1 MDKKHR
7 PHHLDK
13 EKNKMK
19 KGLITSILMLTI
31 GSVQAQSLPVLP
43 RLVVML
49 TIDQLRTDYM
59 EDFEPLYGEGG
70 FRRLLREGKVFAHAE
85 MPFAGADR
93 ASALAAIHTGST
105 PSVNGIIG
113 ENWLDAQTLR
123 PVNCVDDTQFMGN
136 YTNESSSPSRLL
148 VSTLADELRIAT
160 HNRALVYAI
169 APFREAAIFGAGHA
183 GNGAFWLNEQTGK
196 WCGTTYYRD
205 FPHWLDEINGKDA
218 PDSRI
223 KNLTWTPLHPLERY
237 TCLPGTVTEPFK
249 YKLSGENNLKYNR
262 LAHTPFINDE
272 VNRLAE
278 ALVEKSDIGRD
289 AVPDF
294 LSLTYYAGPYHALS
308 TGTQALEMQDLYAR
322 MDRSLATLL
331 DMLDRRIGLSN
342 ILFCVASTG
351 YVDNSIPDLDLY
363 RIPGGEFH
371 LNRCATLLNM
381 YLMATYGEGQ
391 YVEAYYDQQIYL
403 NHKLIE
409 DKQLNLTEVQEK
421 AAGFLVQFSGV
432 NEVYSAHR
440 LLLGSWS
447 PRTDLIRNGFHR
459 LRSGDLL
466 IGVLPGWTIIQ
477 EDGADI
483 HTVRAAG
490 TPTPLILLGPGIG
503 AEIIRVPVR
512 ATSIAPTLSGAM
524 RIRAPNASSEAPL
537 DL

>member
-1 MDKKHR
+1 
-7 PHHLDK
+7 
-13 EKNKMK
+13 MK

-205 FPHWLDEINGKDA
+205 FPHWLDEINGKD
-218 PDSRI
+218 DQ
-223 KNLTWTPLHPLERY
+223 
-237 TCLPGTVTEPFK
+237 EP
-249 YKLSGENNLKYNR
+249 
-262 LAHTPFINDE
+262 H
-272 VNRLAE
+272 
-278 ALVEKSDIGRD
+278 
-289 AVPDF
+289 
-294 LSLTYYAGPYHALS
+294 
-308 TGTQALEMQDLYAR
+308 
-322 MDRSLATLL
+322 
-331 DMLDRRIGLSN
+331 
-342 ILFCVASTG
+342 
-351 YVDNSIPDLDLY
+351 VD
-363 RIPGGEFH
+363 
-371 LNRCATLLNM
+371 
-381 YLMATYGEGQ
+381 
-391 YVEAYYDQQIYL
+391 
-403 NHKLIE
+403 
-409 DKQLNLTEVQEK
+409 
-421 AAGFLVQFSGV
+421 
-432 NEVYSAHR
+432 
-440 LLLGSWS
+440 
-447 PRTDLIRNGFHR
+447 
-459 LRSGDLL
+459 
-466 IGVLPGWTIIQ
+466 
-477 EDGADI
+477 
-483 HTVRAAG
+483 
-490 TPTPLILLGPGIG
+490 
-503 AEIIRVPVR
+503 
-512 ATSIAPTLSGAM
+512 
-524 RIRAPNASSEAPL
+524 ASSSVGAVHLPARYGYRTFQIQVIG
-537 DL
+537 

>member
-1 MDKKHR
+1 
-7 PHHLDK
+7 
-13 EKNKMK
+13 
-19 KGLITSILMLTI
+19 
-31 GSVQAQSLPVLP
+31 
-43 RLVVML
+43 
-49 TIDQLRTDYM
+49 
-59 EDFEPLYGEGG
+59 
-70 FRRLLREGKVFAHAE
+70 
-85 MPFAGADR
+85 
-93 ASALAAIHTGST
+93 
-105 PSVNGIIG
+105 
-113 ENWLDAQTLR
+113 
-123 PVNCVDDTQFMGN
+123 
-136 YTNESSSPSRLL
+136 
-148 VSTLADELRIAT
+148 
-160 HNRALVYAI
+160 
-169 APFREAAIFGAGHA
+169 
-183 GNGAFWLNEQTGK
+183 
-196 WCGTTYYRD
+196 
-205 FPHWLDEINGKDA
+205 
-218 PDSRI
+218 
-223 KNLTWTPLHPLERY
+223 
-237 TCLPGTVTEPFK
+237 
-249 YKLSGENNLKYNR
+249 
-262 LAHTPFINDE
+262 
-272 VNRLAE
+272 
-278 ALVEKSDIGRD
+278 
-289 AVPDF
+289 
-294 LSLTYYAGPYHALS
+294 
-308 TGTQALEMQDLYAR
+308 MQDLYAR

-331 DMLDRRIGLSN
+331 NMLDRRIGLSN

-421 AAGFLVQFSGV
+421 TAGFLVQFSGV

-503 AEIIRVPVR
+503 AEMIRVPVR

>member
-1 MDKKHR
+1 
-7 PHHLDK
+7 
-13 EKNKMK
+13 MK
-19 KGLITSILMLTI
+19 KGLITSILMLTF
-31 GSVQAQSLPVLP
+31 GSVQAQPLPVLP

-49 TIDQLRTDYM
+49 TIDQLRTDYV
-59 EDFEPLYGEGG
+59 EDFAPLYGEKG
-70 FRRLLREGKVFAHAE
+70 FRRLMREGKVFAHAE

-93 ASALAAIHTGST
+93 ASALAALHTGST

-123 PVNCVDDTQFMGN
+123 PVNCVDDPQFMGN
-136 YTNESSSPSRLL
+136 YTNESTSPAKLL
-148 VSTLADELRIAT
+148 ASTLADELRIAT
-160 HNRALVYAI
+160 DNRALVYAI

-196 WCGTTYYRD
+196 WCSTTYYRD
-205 FPHWLDEINGKDA
+205 FPFWLDEVNGKDA
-218 PDSRI
+218 PDKRI
-223 KNLTWTPLHPLERY
+223 KDLTWTPLYPPERY
-237 TCLPGTVTEPFK
+237 TCLPGETKEPFK
-249 YKLSGENNLKYNR
+249 YKPIGKAPNKYR
-262 LAHTPFINDE
+262 PLTRTPLINDE

-278 ALVEKSDIGRD
+278 TLLDKSGMGRD
-289 AVPDF
+289 QVTDF
-294 LSLTYYAGPYHALS
+294 LSLTYYAGPFHSLS
-308 TGTQALEMQDLYAR
+308 TGTQAQEMQDAYAR
-322 MDRSLATLL
+322 MDRSLADLL
-331 DMLDRRIGLSN
+331 DMLERKIGLQN
-342 ILFCVASTG
+342 VLLCVASTG
-351 YVDNSIPDLDLY
+351 YVDNTAPDLDLY

-381 YLMATYGEGQ
+381 FLMATYGEGQ

-409 DKQLNLTEVQEK
+409 DKQLDLADVQEK

-447 PRTDLIRNGFHR
+447 PKNDLIRNGFHR

-477 EDGADI
+477 EDGASQ

-490 TPTPLILLGPGIG
+490 IPAPVILLGAGIG
-503 AEIIRVPVR
+503 AETVRIPVS
-512 ATSIAPTLSGAM
+512 ATRIAPTLAGAM
-524 RIRAPNASSEAPL
+524 RIRAPNACTEAPL

>member
-1 MDKKHR
+1 
-7 PHHLDK
+7 
-13 EKNKMK
+13 MK

-70 FRRLLREGKVFAHAE
+70 FRRLLREGKVFTHAE

-148 VSTLADELRIAT
+148 VSTLADELRTAT

-272 VNRLAE
+272 VNRLAK

-331 DMLDRRIGLSN
+331 
-342 ILFCVASTG
+342 
-351 YVDNSIPDLDLY
+351 Y
-363 RIPGGEFH
+363 RE
-371 LNRCATLLNM
+371 
-381 YLMATYGEGQ
+381 
-391 YVEAYYDQQIYL
+391 
-403 NHKLIE
+403 
-409 DKQLNLTEVQEK
+409 
-421 AAGFLVQFSGV
+421 
-432 NEVYSAHR
+432 
-440 LLLGSWS
+440 
-447 PRTDLIRNGFHR
+447 
-459 LRSGDLL
+459 
-466 IGVLPGWTIIQ
+466 
-477 EDGADI
+477 
-483 HTVRAAG
+483 
-490 TPTPLILLGPGIG
+490 
-503 AEIIRVPVR
+503 
-512 ATSIAPTLSGAM
+512 
-524 RIRAPNASSEAPL
+524 ASSTSTVAPPC
-537 DL
+537 

>member
-1 MDKKHR
+1 
-7 PHHLDK
+7 
-13 EKNKMK
+13 MK

-169 APFREAAIFGAGHA
+169 APFREAAIFGAGHT

-294 LSLTYYAGPYHALS
+294 LSLTYYAGSYHALS

-331 DMLDRRIGLSN
+331 NMLDRRIGLSN